1 MNYESLETKLI
12 RQQSQYIQQLEEQL
26 GVYKEK
32 DKVQEQLI
40 QNLNNAL
47 ELLSGE
53 LSRVKAEKESE
64 IQKEK

>member
-1 MNYESLETKLI
+1 MNYESLEANLI
-12 RQQSQYIQQLEEQL
+12 RKQNLYIKQLEEQL
-26 GVYKEK
+26 NVYKEK

-40 QNLNNAL
+40 QNLNHAL

-64 IQKEK
+64 IQKGK

>member
-1 MNYESLETKLI
+1 MNYESLETNLI
-12 RQQSQYIQQLEEQL
+12 RKQKQYIKQLEEQL
-26 GVYKEK
+26 NVYKEK

>member
-12 RQQSQYIQQLEEQL
+12 RQPSQYIQQLEEQL